1 MDPTCPHCD
10 EPDISLLRLVLIGE
24 IFRAEEPLLLLVAD
38 VLQQSGLLRLAEE
51 PTARPRR
58 RQQGTVHTFRRSDAD
73 RS

>member
-24 IFRAEEPLLLLVAD
+24 IFRAEEPLLVLIAD

-58 RQQGTVHTFRRSDAD
+58 RQPGTVHTFRWSDAD

>member
-24 IFRAEEPLLLLVAD
+24 IFRAEEPLLVLIAD

-58 RQQGTVHTFRRSDAD
+58 RQPGTVQTFRWSDAD